1 MGEILYAL
9 VRPVVEAVL
18 EGILR
23 QITLKRIGWV
33 LSGLFGLFMLG
44 ASVAPKLIG
53 MAAAQDSM
61 VALGWTDSPLL
72 VIGVLELVGTLL
84 YLMPAI
90 GVLGATLLMAIFGG
104 AIATNLQ
111 GNAPLYSHTL
121 FAVYLG
127 ILMWAGLILRDARIR
142 AVFPLVR

>member
-1 MGEILYAL
+1 
-9 VRPVVEAVL
+9 
-18 EGILR
+18 
-23 QITLKRIGWV
+23 
-33 LSGLFGLFMLG
+33 
-44 ASVAPKLIG
+44 
-53 MAAAQDSM
+53 
-61 VALGWTDSPLL
+61 LL

-90 GVLGATLLMAIFGG
+90 GVLGATLLMAIFDG